1 MALIE
6 SRRLADKVLDVT
18 VFILATASLT
28 YYSSRYFTTSALVV
42 AGVWVVV
49 ALLLFILIRR
59 FTEVGFYGEPVPA
72 PYLTS
77 DPSAHRNNVLA
88 RNVTWTGLLVA
99 VLAYL
104 YIENRLPTLSPSQW
118 ALTILVLVAIG
129 SVLAFRLA
137 KAQVDAAADYKTF
150 HWLAWLIAAG
160 MSLVASATLRPQS
173 DDTNYVNISTWIA
186 ERGTI
191 SIRDTVYSDQVFDTK
206 PLGSSWESMWGVFAH
221 ITNMSAPTL
230 LYVIAVPILTA
241 ISIFALDRGMR
252 SMHVRHTNF
261 ALIIVSLFLL
271 LDGENIFSFGV
282 FHGPRIW
289 QGKSFFVSAMIPL
302 LIGAGIVWARSGR
315 RNDLIRFLLIAIGAT
330 GLTTTATMLVP
341 MFTLVVAGVV
351 GYQRGIKDAGWTSLA
366 MLAPLYVGL
375 AFRGTRSADS
385 NAMGHLATDTLA
397 FAQPAT
403 ILSGLDELPDPNEF
417 VRLMAEP
424 PFHAALFALVM
435 CWGWLGSESRTAR
448 RVIAGVSL
456 LWAIVYLPPVLAVIE
471 EITGVAQISWRFWW
485 LLPIPMLLGAAAS
498 ACASGLIRITS
509 INRHKNLTLGL
520 ATALLLALIVIPG
533 KPVWFSS
540 LGQVNLQSA
549 RLMWPPGWKVFG
561 GYYEAMEILDV
572 IAKDGDIVAAR
583 QNIEFSMAATTVRI
597 HPVLPKVYWFPEVTG
612 PLGEPQYL
620 DRVTIRQ
627 FTSKDQ
633 DVLLPPLDLSA
644 LPGALQRVG
653 VDVVCLDA
661 DRPDAIRLVKSFG
674 YTQGARVVKYSSGR
688 GQWCARLAN

>member
-1 MALIE
+1 MVLIG

-18 VFILATASLT
+18 VFILATATLT
-28 YYSSRYFTTSALVV
+28 YYSTRYFTTSALVV

-49 ALLLFILIRR
+49 ALLLVILLRR
-59 FTEVGFYGEPVPA
+59 FTQVGFYGEPVPA

-77 DPSAHRNNVLA
+77 DPSGHQNNVLA

-99 VLAYL
+99 GIAYL
-104 YIENRLPTLSPSQW
+104 YIDDKLPNLSPSQW
-118 ALTILVLVAIG
+118 ALAILVLVAIG
-129 SVLAFRLA
+129 SILAIRLA
-137 KAQVDAAADYKTF
+137 KAQVEVAADYKTF
-150 HWLAWLIAAG
+150 HWFVWLIAAG
-160 MSLVASATLRPQS
+160 MSLIASATLRPQS

-191 SIRDTVYSDQVFDTK
+191 SIRDTVYSNQVFDTK
-206 PLGSSWESMWGVFAH
+206 PLGSSWESMWGVFAYV
-221 ITNMSAPTL
+221 TNMSAPTL
-230 LYVIAVPILTA
+230 LYVIAVPVLTA

-261 ALIIVSLFLL
+261 ALIIVSLFLI
-271 LDGENIFSFGV
+271 LDGENIFSFGI

-315 RNDLIRFLLIAIGAT
+315 RNDLIRFLLVAVAAT

-341 MFTLVVAGVV
+341 IFTLVVAGVV

-385 NAMGHLATDTLA
+385 NAMGPLAPDTLA
-397 FAQPAT
+397 FAQPAV
-403 ILSGLDELPDPNEF
+403 ILPGLSELPDPNEF

-448 RVIAGVSL
+448 RVFAGLSL
-456 LWAIVYLPPVLAVIE
+456 VWAIVYLPPVLAVIE
-471 EITGVAQISWRFWW
+471 EVTGVAQISWRFWW
-485 LLPIPMLLGAAAS
+485 LLPIPMLLGGAAS

-509 INRHKNLTLGL
+509 INRYKNLTLAL
-520 ATALLLALIVIPG
+520 ATALLLTFIVIPG

-583 QNIEFSMAATTVRI
+583 QNIEFSIAATTVRI

-612 PLGEPQYL
+612 PLGEAQYF
-620 DRVTIRQ
+620 DRIMIRQ

-633 DVLLPPLDLSA
+633 DVLLPALDLKV
-644 LPGALQRVG
+644 LPDAFKRVG

-661 DRPDAIRLVKSFG
+661 DRPAAIRLVKSFG

-688 GQWCARLAN
+688 GQWCARISN

>member
-59 FTEVGFYGEPVPA
+59 FTEPGFYGEPVPA

-104 YIENRLPTLSPSQW
+104 YIENRLPNLSPSQW

-137 KAQVDAAADYKTF
+137 KSQVEVAADYKTF
-150 HWLAWLIAAG
+150 HWFAWLIAAG

-230 LYVIAVPILTA
+230 LYVIAVPVLTA

-385 NAMGHLATDTLA
+385 NAMGHLAPDTLA

-403 ILSGLDELPDPNEF
+403 ILFGLDELPDPNEF

-448 RVIAGVSL
+448 RVIAGVTL

-471 EITGVAQISWRFWW
+471 EITGVAQISWRLWW

-653 VDVVCLDA
+653 VDVICLDA
-661 DRPDAIRLVKSFG
+661 DRPDAIKLVKSFG

>member
-1 MALIE
+1 MALIG

-28 YYSSRYFTTSALVV
+28 YYSSRYFTASAWVV
-42 AGVWVVV
+42 AGVWVIV

-72 PYLTS
+72 PLLTS
-77 DPSAHRNNVLA
+77 DPSAHHNNVLA

-99 VLAYL
+99 VFAYL
-104 YIENRLPTLSPSQW
+104 YIENRLPNLTPAQW

-129 SVLAFRLA
+129 SVLAIRLA
-137 KAQVDAAADYKTF
+137 KAQVDVAADYKTF
-150 HWLAWLIAAG
+150 HWFAWLVAAG
-160 MSLVASATLRPQS
+160 TALVASATLRPQS

-191 SIRDTVYSDQVFDTK
+191 SIRDTVYSDEVFDTK
-206 PLGSSWESMWGVFAH
+206 PLGSAWESMWGVFAH
-221 ITNMSAPTL
+221 VTNMSAPTL

-252 SMHVRHTNF
+252 SMRVRHTNF

-289 QGKSFFVSAMIPL
+289 QGKAFFVSAMIPL

-315 RNDLIRFLLIAIGAT
+315 RNDLIRFLLVAVGAT

-341 MFTLVVAGVV
+341 MFTLVIAGVV
-351 GYQRGIKDAGWTSLA
+351 GYQRGSKDAGWTSLA

-385 NAMGHLATDTLA
+385 NAMGHMAPDTLA

-403 ILSGLDELPDPNEF
+403 ILSGLSELPDPNEF

-424 PFHAALFALVM
+424 PLHAALFALVM

-448 RVIAGVSL
+448 RVIAGLSF
-456 LWAIVYLPPVLAVIE
+456 LWAAVYLPPVLAAIE
-471 EITGVAQISWRFWW
+471 EVTGVAQISWRFWW
-485 LLPIPMLLGAAAS
+485 LLPIPMLIGAAAS

-509 INRHKNLTLGL
+509 INHYKNLTLGL

-533 KPVWFSS
+533 KPVWLSS
-540 LGQVNLQSA
+540 LGQVNLQGA

-620 DRVTIRQ
+620 DRITIRQ

-633 DVLLPPLDLSA
+633 DVLLPPLDLAA

-653 VDVVCLDA
+653 VDVICLDA
-661 DRPDAIRLVKSFG
+661 DRLDAIKLVKSFG

>member
-1 MALIE
+1 MALIG

-18 VFILATASLT
+18 VFILATATLT

-42 AGVWVVV
+42 AGVWVVF

-59 FTEVGFYGEPVPA
+59 FAEVGFYGEPVPS
-72 PYLTS
+72 PYATS

-88 RNVTWTGLLVA
+88 RNVTWTGLVA
-99 VLAYL
+99 AAVAYL
-104 YIENRLPTLSPSQW
+104 YIENRLPNLSPSQW
-118 ALTILVLVAIG
+118 ALTILILVAIG
-129 SVLAFRLA
+129 SVVALRLA
-137 KAQVDAAADYKTF
+137 RSQVEVAADYKTF
-150 HWLAWLIAAG
+150 HWFAWVIAAG
-160 MSLVASATLRPQS
+160 MALVASATLRPQS
-173 DDTNYVNISTWIA
+173 DDTNYLNLSTWIA

-191 SIRDTVYSDQVFDTK
+191 PLRDTIYSNQVFETK
-206 PLGSSWESMWGVFAH
+206 PLGSAWESMWGVFAH
-221 ITNMSAPTL
+221 VTNMSAPTL

-261 ALIIVSLFLL
+261 ALMIVSLFLM

-289 QGKSFFVSAMIPL
+289 QGKAFFVSAMIPL

-315 RNDLIRFLLIAIGAT
+315 RNDLIRFLLVATSAT

-341 MFTLVVAGVV
+341 MITLVIVGVV
-351 GYQRGIKDAGWTSLA
+351 GYQRGIKDAGWTLLA
-366 MLAPLYVGL
+366 MLPPLYVGL
-375 AFRGTRSADS
+375 AFRGTRSADN
-385 NAMGHLATDTLA
+385 NAMGEMFSDTLA
-397 FAQPAT
+397 FAKPAT
-403 ILSGLDELPDPNEF
+403 LLSGLSELPDPNEF
-417 VRLMAEP
+417 VRLMAQP
-424 PFHAALFALVM
+424 PLHAALFALVM

-448 RVIAGVSL
+448 RVIAGLSL

-471 EITGVAQISWRFWW
+471 QVTGVPSISWRFWW

-498 ACASGLIRITS
+498 ACASGLIRMTS
-509 INRHKNLTLGL
+509 INSHKNVTLGL
-520 ATALLLALIVIPG
+520 ATALLLGFIVIPG
-533 KPVWFSS
+533 KPVWLSS

-597 HPVLPKVYWFPEVTG
+597 HPVLPKVFWFAEVTG
-612 PLGEPQYL
+612 PAGREQFG
-620 DRVTIRQ
+620 DRITIRQ

-633 DVLLPPLDLSA
+633 DPTLPALDLNVLPIA
-644 LPGALQRVG
+644 LERVG

-661 DRPDAIRLVKSFG
+661 DRPDAIKLVKSYG
-674 YTQGARVVKYSSGR
+674 YTQGARVVKYVSGR
-688 GQWCARLAN
+688 GQWCARLSK

>member
-1 MALIE
+1 MAIIE

-42 AGVWVVV
+42 AGVGLAV

-59 FTEVGFYGEPVPA
+59 FTEAGFYGEPVPA

-77 DPSAHRNNVLA
+77 DPSAHQNNVLA

-137 KAQVDAAADYKTF
+137 KAQVEVAADNKTF
-150 HWLAWLIAAG
+150 HWFAWLIAAG

-191 SIRDTVYSDQVFDTK
+191 SIRDTVYSDEVFDTK

-221 ITNMSAPTL
+221 ITNISAPTL
-230 LYVIAVPILTA
+230 LYVIAVPVLTA

-261 ALIIVSLFLL
+261 ALMIVSLFLL

-315 RNDLIRFLLIAIGAT
+315 RNDLIRFLLIAVGAT

-385 NAMGHLATDTLA
+385 NAMGHLAPDTLA

-424 PFHAALFALVM
+424 PLHAALFALVM

-456 LWAIVYLPPVLAVIE
+456 LWAIVYVPPVLAVIE

-520 ATALLLALIVIPG
+520 ATALLLTLIVIPG

>member
-1 MALIE
+1 
-6 SRRLADKVLDVT
+6 
-18 VFILATASLT
+18 
-28 YYSSRYFTTSALVV
+28 
-42 AGVWVVV
+42 VVV

-137 KAQVDAAADYKTF
+137 KAQVEAAADYKTF

-230 LYVIAVPILTA
+230 LYVIAVPVLTA

-385 NAMGHLATDTLA
+385 NAMGHLAPDTLA

-448 RVIAGVSL
+448 RVIAGVTL

-520 ATALLLALIVIPG
+520 ATVLLLTLIVIPG

-633 DVLLPPLDLSA
+633 DVLLPPLDITA

-661 DRPDAIRLVKSFG
+661 DRPDAIKLVKSFG

>member
-77 DPSAHRNNVLA
+77 DPNVHRNNVLA

-104 YIENRLPTLSPSQW
+104 YIENRLPNLSPSQW

-221 ITNMSAPTL
+221 ISNMSAPTL
-230 LYVIAVPILTA
+230 LYVIAVPVLTA

-271 LDGENIFSFGV
+271 LDGENVFSFGV

-351 GYQRGIKDAGWTSLA
+351 GYQRGIKNAGWTSLA

-385 NAMGHLATDTLA
+385 NAMGHLAPDTLA

-456 LWAIVYLPPVLAVIE
+456 LWAIVYVPPVLAVIE

-520 ATALLLALIVIPG
+520 ATALLLTLILIPG

>member
-1 MALIE
+1 
-6 SRRLADKVLDVT
+6 
-18 VFILATASLT
+18 
-28 YYSSRYFTTSALVV
+28 
-42 AGVWVVV
+42 
-49 ALLLFILIRR
+49 
-59 FTEVGFYGEPVPA
+59 
-72 PYLTS
+72 
-77 DPSAHRNNVLA
+77 
-88 RNVTWTGLLVA
+88 
-99 VLAYL
+99 
-104 YIENRLPTLSPSQW
+104 
-118 ALTILVLVAIG
+118 
-129 SVLAFRLA
+129 
-137 KAQVDAAADYKTF
+137 
-150 HWLAWLIAAG
+150 
-160 MSLVASATLRPQS
+160 
-173 DDTNYVNISTWIA
+173 
-186 ERGTI
+186 
-191 SIRDTVYSDQVFDTK
+191 
-206 PLGSSWESMWGVFAH
+206 MWGVFAH

-385 NAMGHLATDTLA
+385 NAMGHLAPDTLA

-448 RVIAGVSL
+448 RVIAGVTL

-520 ATALLLALIVIPG
+520 ATALLLTLIVIPG

-633 DVLLPPLDLSA
+633 DVLLPPLDITA

-661 DRPDAIRLVKSFG
+661 DRPDAIKLVKSFG

>member
-1 MALIE
+1 MALIG

-18 VFILATASLT
+18 VFILATATLA
-28 YYSSRYFTTSALVV
+28 YYSTRYFTTSALVV
-42 AGVWVVV
+42 AGVWVVF

-77 DPSAHRNNVLA
+77 DPSRYRNNVLA
-88 RNVTWTGLLVA
+88 RNVTWAGLLA
-99 VLAYL
+99 ATIAYL
-104 YIENRLPTLSPSQW
+104 YIGNRLPSLSPSQW
-118 ALTILVLVAIG
+118 ALIILILVAIG
-129 SVLAFRLA
+129 SVVAFRLA
-137 KAQVDAAADYKTF
+137 KAQVEVAADYKTF
-150 HWLAWLIAAG
+150 HWFAWLIAAG
-160 MSLVASATLRPQS
+160 MALVASATLRPQS

-191 SIRDTVYSDQVFDTK
+191 SIRDTVYSNEFFDTK
-206 PLGSSWESMWGVFAH
+206 PLGSAWESMWGVFAYV
-221 ITNMSAPTL
+221 TNMSAPTL

-261 ALIIVSLFLL
+261 ALIIVSLFLI

-289 QGKSFFVSAMIPL
+289 QGKAFFVSAMIPL

-315 RNDLIRFLLIAIGAT
+315 RNDLIRFLLVAIGAT
-330 GLTTTATMLVP
+330 GLTTTATMLIP
-341 MFTLVVAGVV
+341 MFTLVIAGVV

-375 AFRGTRSADS
+375 AFRGTRSEDS
-385 NAMGHLATDTLA
+385 NAMGHLASDTLA

-403 ILSGLDELPDPNEF
+403 ILSGQSALPDPNEF

-424 PFHAALFALVM
+424 QLHAALFALVM

-448 RVIAGVSL
+448 RVIAGLSL
-456 LWAIVYLPPVLAVIE
+456 VWAIVYVPPVLAVIE
-471 EITGVAQISWRFWW
+471 EVTGVAQVSWRFWW

-498 ACASGLIRITS
+498 ACAAGLIRITS
-509 INRHKNLTLGL
+509 INHHKNLTLGL
-520 ATALLLALIVIPG
+520 ATALLLAFIVIPG
-533 KPVWFSS
+533 KPVWLSS
-540 LGQVNLQSA
+540 LGQVNQQGA

-612 PLGEPQYL
+612 PVGQAQYL
-620 DRVTIRQ
+620 DRITIHQ
-627 FTSKDQ
+627 FTSRNQ
-633 DVLLPPLDLSA
+633 DPFLPPLDLKV
-644 LPGALQRVG
+644 LPGALKRVG

-661 DRPDAIRLVKSFG
+661 DRLDAIKLVKTFG
-674 YTQGARVVKYSSGR
+674 YTQGAQVVKYVSGR
-688 GQWCARLAN
+688 GQWCARISK

>member
-59 FTEVGFYGEPVPA
+59 FTEAGFYGEPVPA

-77 DPSAHRNNVLA
+77 NPSAHRNNVLA

-104 YIENRLPTLSPSQW
+104 YIENRLPNLSPSQW

-137 KAQVDAAADYKTF
+137 KAQVEVAADYKTF
-150 HWLAWLIAAG
+150 HWFAWLIAAG

-221 ITNMSAPTL
+221 IINMSAPTL

-351 GYQRGIKDAGWTSLA
+351 GYQRGIKNAGWTSLA

-385 NAMGHLATDTLA
+385 NAMGHLAPDTLA

-424 PFHAALFALVM
+424 PFHAALFSLVM

-653 VDVVCLDA
+653 VDVICLDA
-661 DRPDAIRLVKSFG
+661 DRPDAIKLVKSFG

>member
-1 MALIE
+1 MALIR

-18 VFILATASLT
+18 VFILATSSLT

-59 FTEVGFYGEPVPA
+59 FTEAGFYGEPVPA

-88 RNVTWTGLLVA
+88 RNVTWTGLLAA

-104 YIENRLPTLSPSQW
+104 YIENRLPNLSPAQW

-137 KAQVDAAADYKTF
+137 KAQVAVAADYKTF
-150 HWLAWLIAAG
+150 HWFSWLIAAG

-206 PLGSSWESMWGVFAH
+206 PLGSSWESMWGVFAYV
-221 ITNMSAPTL
+221 TKMSAPTL
-230 LYVIAVPILTA
+230 LYVIAVPVLTA

-261 ALIIVSLFLL
+261 ALIIVSLFLI

-385 NAMGHLATDTLA
+385 NAMGHLAPDTLA
-397 FAQPAT
+397 FAQPAN
-403 ILSGLDELPDPNEF
+403 ILAGLDELPDPNEF

-448 RVIAGVSL
+448 RVIAGVTL

-471 EITGVAQISWRFWW
+471 EITGVTQISWRFWW

-509 INRHKNLTLGL
+509 INRHKNVSLSL
-520 ATALLLALIVIPG
+520 ATAVLLALIVIPG

-540 LGQVNLQSA
+540 LGQENLQSA

-572 IAKDGDIVAAR
+572 IAKDGDVVAAR
-583 QNIEFSMAATTVRI
+583 PNIEFSMAATTVRI